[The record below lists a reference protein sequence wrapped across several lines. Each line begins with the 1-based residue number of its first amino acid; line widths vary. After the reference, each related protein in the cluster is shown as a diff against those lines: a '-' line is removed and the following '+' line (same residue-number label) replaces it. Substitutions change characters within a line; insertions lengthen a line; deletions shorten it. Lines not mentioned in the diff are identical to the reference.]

1 LAFIKIATPI
11 SHLFSSEDIAK
22 KISVYSDCFEGRETS
37 PAILESEQELFHCD
51 LSIVCPWN
59 GKEENI
65 LLEIRKNRSSLNIIT
80 FHVASCYCD
89 PTIQNGMFFPNGNKM
104 KPEEMV
110 VNTVKNLEKIRSIY
124 PSGTKIGLE
133 NNNYFPTG
141 AYETVTEGSFLS
153 ELITNNGL
161 FFLLDIA
168 HAQIT
173 STNNKIGFSKYMDS
187 LPLGKLLQ
195 IHTSMF
201 KVRDDGIAIDSHE
214 LPSEE
219 LIETTITIANKHN
232 AQYITPEYYKDLQK
246 LFELLK
252 TMREKLHNGYN
263 EPIKV

>member
-1 LAFIKIATPI
+1 
-11 SHLFSSEDIAK
+11 
-22 KISVYSDCFEGRETS
+22 
-37 PAILESEQELFHCD
+37 
-51 LSIVCPWN
+51 
-59 GKEENI
+59 
-65 LLEIRKNRSSLNIIT
+65 
-80 FHVASCYCD
+80 
-89 PTIQNGMFFPNGNKM
+89 
-104 KPEEMV
+104 MV